1 MKKEIVFIDDD
12 TLTPDELQMIS
23 EEWEVDIISPI
34 KTEEMEDKNEQQ
46 TEKQE

>member
-1 MKKEIVFIDDD
+1 MKKEIVFIDED

-23 EEWEVDIISPI
+23 EAWDVDIISSV

>member
-1 MKKEIVFIDDD
+1 MKREIVFIDDE

-23 EEWEVDIISPI
+23 EGWEVDIISSV